1 MSQLIEEIILKVRVD
16 DSSANTNINQFTQNT
31 RNADQSTSAFT
42 KSMKILGGVIAAIG
56 FKRLVSEA
64 FEVSLVYDKINQSL
78 KTVTGSQSAAN
89 KEFNFLSKTADDLG
103 VSLPA
108 LAQGYTRLYASL
120 QGAGISAEVT
130 RELAVATAELSTA
143 MGLTAPESEGISRA
157 LSQIA
162 SKGKLSTEELL
173 QLAERGVDAFGLSA
187 RAIGVTTEEL
197 SKMLAKGEII
207 SSDFLP
213 KFGAQM
219 RKEFGEAAA
228 NASNSAQANVNRL
241 SNEWDKALTGMGNTT
256 QKFIPILTSL
266 VKGFNTV
273 RDEVGL
279 TVDGLDIWRKELLG
293 IIDTSGEADTA
304 AIEAGRAKRK
314 AAEESKKLVAMLE
327 KENKELEKSEKR
339 QKALSNLN
347 ELGKGFIFSGNIDTI
362 RDRLQLTKQEVEAL
376 RPSIQAALNQGI
388 ELGVLENNLRDFVN
402 AFKSEL
408 NTIEIIPQEPF
419 KGPFDS
425 LIDKAMELK
434 NALNMKDI
442 LKLNQDEFDKIGSK
456 ALDAALKS
464 GLTTDQL
471 KKQIDLLRESG
482 AFDKDQK
489 SIAPDLRLQTTAL
502 EVGSS
507 AATQFLQ
514 ESAIDVERNK
524 LLSDIE
530 RNTKKNKS
538 VTIVT
543 K

>member
-228 NASNSAQANVNRL
+228 KASNSAQANVNRL